1 MEIMKKEEK
10 QLLVRKRVNTLST
23 AIQEAI
29 NKVCEEEKYQVSYAE
44 INAAIIDILKRN
56 SVYEIQELCGQ

>member
-1 MEIMKKEEK
+1 MKKEEK

-56 SVYEIQELCGQ
+56 NAYEIQELCGQ